1 MANAHTPE
9 GHSGPALAHSR
20 ALAELIRAEA
30 EAAGGALAFDRF
42 MELALYAP
50 GLGYYLA
57 GAHKFG
63 AGGDFVTAPEISP
76 LFGRCLA
83 RQCQE
88 VFAAVGSGDILEI
101 GAGSGAL
108 ATQILAQLERDNGL
122 PERYLILE
130 LSPDLRERQA
140 TRIAAELPHLAPRVH
155 WLTDF
160 PQRLHGVVIANELL
174 DAMPVHRFQIRADGR
189 AGEILVRPTGDG
201 WQELVAEPRSN
212 GLAEAIEQL
221 QAAGL
226 AIAAGYQGEV
236 NLRLKPW
243 LAALATSLERASV
256 LLIDYGYP
264 RRELYHPQRAM
275 GSLLCHHR
283 QQAHT
288 DPYRWLGLQ
297 DITAHVDFTAV
308 AEAADAAGLTVAG
321 YTTQAHFL
329 IGCGLERLIGEATE
343 DAVDLAL
350 GAKQLV
356 LPAAMGER
364 FQVMGLTKG
373 LTGPWR
379 GFSGRDLRGRLY

>member
-1 MANAHTPE
+1 MANAHPHQDHHGAAL
-9 GHSGPALAHSR
+9 GHSA
-20 ALAELIRAEA
+20 ALAEVIRAEA

-50 GLGYYLA
+50 GLGYYMA
-57 GAHKFG
+57 GAHKLG
-63 AGGDFVTAPEISP
+63 AGGDFVTAPEVSP

-88 VFAAVGSGDILEI
+88 VLAAAGGGDILEV
-101 GAGSGAL
+101 GGGSGAL
-108 ATQILAQLERDNGL
+108 ASQILAQLERDGAL

-130 LSPDLRERQA
+130 LSPELRQRQA
-140 TRIAAELPHLAPRVH
+140 TRLAAELPHLTPRLR
-155 WLTDF
+155 WLKDL
-160 PQRLHGVVIANELL
+160 PQRLQGVVIANELL
-174 DAMPVHRFQIRADGR
+174 DAMPVHRFRIRTDGR
-189 AGEILVRPTGDG
+189 AGEILVRPEAGG
-201 WQELVAEPRSN
+201 WEELLAEPRSK
-212 GLAEAIEQL
+212 GLADAVAQL
-221 QAAGL
+221 QKAGL
-226 AIAAGYQGEV
+226 ATAAGYQGEV

-243 LAALATSLERASV
+243 LTALAAGLERSLV

-264 RRELYHPQRAM
+264 RHELYHPQRTA

-283 QQAHT
+283 QTAHH

-308 AEAADAAGLTVAG
+308 AEAADAAGLTVTG

-329 IGCGLERLIGEATE
+329 IGCGLDGLIGEGTE
-343 DAVDLAL
+343 DALDLAL

-364 FQVMGLTKG
+364 FQVMGLTKD
-373 LTGPWR
+373 LAGPWR
-379 GFSGRDLRGRLY
+379 GFSGRDLRGRL